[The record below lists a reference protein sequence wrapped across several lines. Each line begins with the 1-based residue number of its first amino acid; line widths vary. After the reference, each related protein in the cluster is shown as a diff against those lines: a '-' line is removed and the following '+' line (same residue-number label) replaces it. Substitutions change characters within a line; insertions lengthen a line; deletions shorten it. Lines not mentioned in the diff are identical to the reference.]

1 MGRDILWKV
10 TGDFLAEV
18 QRTPMVSRP
27 SPDAPE
33 LSAKQLV
40 QDISCTWEHRHRHAV
55 DNAKRCR
62 RLARYIVSDEQF
74 SLGLEQLAADYETL
88 ATWLRRH

>member
-1 MGRDILWKV
+1 
-10 TGDFLAEV
+10 
-18 QRTPMVSRP
+18 MVSQPLP
-27 SPDAPE
+27 SACVLPGE
-33 LSAKQLV
+33 QSV
-40 QDISCTWEHRHRHAV
+40 EDIAYTWEHRHRHAL

-62 RLARYIVSDEQF
+62 RLARYIVTDEQL

>member
-1 MGRDILWKV
+1 
-10 TGDFLAEV
+10 
-18 QRTPMVSRP
+18 MVALISELP
-27 SPDAPE
+27 APPAA
-33 LSAKQLV
+33 SAQSA
-40 QDISCTWEHRHRHAV
+40 QDIAYTWEHRYRHAL

-62 RLARYIVSDEQF
+62 RLARYIVTDERL

>member
-1 MGRDILWKV
+1 VD
-10 TGDFLAEV
+10 
-18 QRTPMVSRP
+18 
-27 SPDAPE
+27 
-33 LSAKQLV
+33 LSAK
-40 QDISCTWEHRHRHAV
+40 DIAYSWEHRYWHAM

-62 RLARYIVSDEQF
+62 RLARYIVNDERL

>member
-18 QRTPMVSRP
+18 QRTPMVSQP

-55 DNAKRCR
+55 D
-62 RLARYIVSDEQF
+62 
-74 SLGLEQLAADYETL
+74 
-88 ATWLRRH
+88 